1 MPNFG
6 TNRGSDLT
14 DVSAVGGVA
23 VTPDVAFAVGGVAR
37 QSKAIYVGAGGDVQV
52 SMADGTTPIFPAVP
66 AGFYLYVY
74 ANMVIAAGTTAA
86 GMVAMW

>member
-23 VTPDVAFAVGGVAR
+23 ITPDVPFAIGGIAR
-37 QSKAIYVGAGGDVQV
+37 QSKAIYVGTGGDVQV
-52 SMADGTTPIFPAVP
+52 SMADGSMPIFPGVP
-66 AGFYLYVY
+66 SGFYLYVY
-74 ANMVIAAGTTAA
+74 ANSVIAAGTTAS